1 MKIVLISGEYPPRIG
16 GVADYTCHLAQ
27 ALARLGHHVSVLTTA
42 NGRSEGCAM
51 EADGGV
57 EIYPD
62 VRDWGVRGAAAIGAR
77 VRDLTPDVVN
87 FQYVPHMY
95 GRGGFAPGAAVL
107 PLRLR
112 RLSSATIVSTV
123 HEIASPWSLKPRRA
137 LVAAAHRL
145 QALLLAIASDR
156 CIVTNQHY
164 ARQMR
169 KWTRS
174 GSAVHEIPVGASIE
188 PVPSSEP
195 ERQFLSPTFAMGD
208 GQALGDLSALS
219 VDKRPEDL
227 IAALS
232 VLGHRAHLTL
242 LGGLAVDQHRRRWFM
257 DRAAGAGVAERIRW
271 SDALSPADLSRG
283 LHALD
288 VYVHTHSAGASTRS
302 TTLASALAHGLPV
315 VAYRGAETSPLF
327 VDGENILLA
336 PRGDVFALIEGVHRL
351 LDSPDLRAHLSR
363 GARDL
368 YLRCLT
374 WDSIARQFLGAV
386 S

>member
-42 NGRSEGCAM
+42 NGHSEGCAM
-51 EADGGV
+51 EADGDV
-57 EIYPD
+57 EVYPD
-62 VRDWGVRGAAAIGAR
+62 VRDWGFRGAAAISAR
-77 VRDLTPDVVN
+77 VRDLRPDVIN

-95 GRGGFAPGAAVL
+95 GRGGFAPGAALL

-112 RLSSATIVSTV
+112 RLSSAMIVSTV
-123 HEIASPWSLKPRRA
+123 HEIASPWSLRPRRA
-137 LVAAAHRL
+137 FAAAAHRL
-145 QALLLAIASDR
+145 QALLLAVASDR
-156 CIVTNQHY
+156 CVVTNQRY

-169 KWTRS
+169 KRIRS
-174 GSAVHEIPVGASIE
+174 RPAVHEIPVGAGVE
-188 PVPSSEP
+188 PLPLSEP
-195 ERQFLSPTFAMGD
+195 ERESLRSALAGED

-227 IAALS
+227 IAVLS
-232 VLGHRAHLTL
+232 SLGGRAHLTL
-242 LGGLAVDQHRRRWFM
+242 LGGLAVDQRRRQWFM
-257 DRAAGAGVAERIRW
+257 DRAAGAGVAERVRW
-271 SDALSPADLSRG
+271 AGALSSADLSRH
-283 LHALD
+283 LYALD
-288 VYVHTHSAGASTRS
+288 VYIHTHDAGASTRS

-327 VDGENILLA
+327 VDGESILLA
-336 PRGDVFALIEGVHRL
+336 PQGDVPALIEGVRRL
-351 LDSPDLRAHLSR
+351 LDSPDLRDHLSR

-374 WDSIARQFLGAV
+374 WDSIARRFLEAV
-386 S
+386 A